1 MSMQDKKAIATS
13 VRKWWLKNIIFL
25 VIVGV
30 ILFLASGKLNWG
42 IAWAYLAAMV
52 LIVIANAIAMD
63 PALLAERSQLQE
75 GTKKWDVAL
84 ASFVGVWGPLCVW
97 VVAGLDIRFGWTQT
111 TVPGLQVVAFIFFML
126 GGLIGTWAMAS
137 NRFFSA
143 TARIQKDRNHQ
154 VATTGPY
161 RYVRHPG
168 YVGGII
174 VHLMSP
180 LALGSW
186 IAFIPGVLIVCGY
199 IIRTNL
205 EDRVLL
211 GELGGYQDYVKMVRY
226 RLFPGVW

>member
-1 MSMQDKKAIATS
+1 MQDKKAVAVG
-13 VRKWWLKNIIFL
+13 VRKWWLKNIIGL
-25 VIVGV
+25 VLVGA
-30 ILFLASGKLNWG
+30 ILFIASGKLNWG
-42 IAWAYLAAMV
+42 MAWAYLVAMA
-52 LIVIANAIAMD
+52 LIVIANAIAMN

-75 GTKKWDVAL
+75 GTKKWDVAI

-97 VVAGLDIRFGWTQT
+97 VVAGLDNRFGWTQT
-111 TVPGLQVVAFIFFML
+111 TLPGLQVVAFIFFML
-126 GGLIGTWAMAS
+126 GSLIGTWAMAS

-143 TARIQKDRNHQ
+143 TVRIQKDRNHQ
-154 VATTGPY
+154 VVTTGPY

-186 IAFIPGVLIVCGY
+186 IALIPGVLIVCGY
-199 IIRTNL
+199 IVRTNL

-211 GELGGYQDYVKMVRY
+211 GELGGYKDYAKVVRH